1 MALMFLTRSKNK
13 RSNVKLS
20 HVSPTTLAPGNLI
33 PASFVRIVAG
43 DKVRFNPSIFVQAF
57 PMNAP
62 LVNGFKICLEYFFI
76 PDRIYNMD
84 ANLDFQGV
92 ANDPYDVKY
101 PMFPSGSFNSILDNG
116 SLTLSSSS
124 LSDFASYIPA
134 PGSLADYVGY
144 PVGSIQR
151 YEPGGIRHSAL
162 KALAYIDTV
171 LEYYVVPSCDTIPT
185 AYVGNYDDLLTN
197 PQQEV
202 RLRIVDIQN
211 FIRSVKT
218 SSDPAKSFINASSA
232 YPSYVGQQKFGS
244 WKWLCSRQSIFQRA
258 LPAYYLEAWM
268 KTSNYTDSNVK
279 VDDNGDGSISFR
291 NISTASHI
299 QRWLDLFGA
308 GSGRM
313 SDALEAQFDIAQV
326 HKSNVPLFLGAD
338 RAFLGSNVIY
348 QTTGAGSADSPLGAF
363 AGQAADGKS
372 FKTRTFDF
380 NENGYFMVMISLV
393 PDVIYTRGLDP
404 MLNIESF
411 GDMYAPALDNIAMEP
426 LMLQT
431 LDYSPT
437 ITKITSSAE
446 GAVIQFDPDSFQ
458 KSTVTKSVGYVP
470 AWSEYMQ
477 VVSRAHGRLT
487 TDLKYWILG
496 RDYGDSFELGADENF
511 LKFVQFVGDQLKAG
525 KISPEHAEQISALLY
540 NSQRTGS
547 VDYDPYIKA
556 NAYNDVFAD
565 TSNEAQNFVVSFT
578 ADMIANREKSKVNV
592 ATTL

>member
-101 PMFPSGSFNSILDNG
+101 PLLPDGSNPY
-116 SLTLSSSS
+116 LTEADLSM
-124 LSDFASYIPA
+124 LTTTMGDVASYIPA
-134 PGSLADYVGY
+134 PGSLADYIGF
-144 PVGSIQR
+144 PVGSVQ
-151 YEPGGIRHSAL
+151 ETDLTPSKSAL

-171 LEYYVVPSCDTIPT
+171 LEYYVAPNCDTIPS

-197 PQQEV
+197 PQQEI
-202 RLRIVDIQN
+202 RWRISDMQN

-218 SSDPAKSFINASSA
+218 SDDPANAFINASSS
-232 YPSYVGQQKFGS
+232 YPSYAGQYKFGS

-279 VDDNGDGSISFR
+279 VEAESDGSISFR
-291 NISTASHI
+291 SISTGSHI

-372 FKTRTFDF
+372 FKTRSFDF
-380 NENGYFMVMISLV
+380 NENGYFMVMVSLV

-404 MLNIESF
+404 MLNIKSF

-431 LDYSPT
+431 LDFSPT
-437 ITKITSSAE
+437 LTSISTNDDSTHLIFSRSTIQSATE
-446 GAVIQFDPDSFQ
+446 NV
-458 KSTVTKSVGYVP
+458 SVGFVP

-496 RDYGDSFELGADENF
+496 RDYGDPFELGADSTFQSLIALIEKELQGGN
-511 LKFVQFVGDQLKAG
+511 
-525 KISPEHAEQISALLY
+525 ITPEHVEQLTAMLY
-540 NSQRTGS
+540 NAQRTGS

-565 TSNEAQNFVVSFT
+565 TSNEAQNFVVSFS
-578 ADMIANREKSKVNV
+578 ADMMANREKSKVNV

>member
-101 PMFPSGSFNSILDNG
+101 PLLPDGSNPY
-116 SLTLSSSS
+116 LTEADLSM
-124 LSDFASYIPA
+124 LTTTMGDVASYIPA
-134 PGSLADYVGY
+134 PGSLADYIGF
-144 PVGSIQR
+144 PVGSVQ
-151 YEPGGIRHSAL
+151 ETDLTPSKSAL

-171 LEYYVVPSCDTIPT
+171 LEYYVAPNCDTIPS

-197 PQQEV
+197 PQQEI
-202 RLRIVDIQN
+202 RWRISDMQN
-211 FIRSVKT
+211 FIRLVKT
-218 SSDPAKSFINASSA
+218 SNDPANAFINASSS
-232 YPSYVGQQKFGS
+232 YPSYAGQYKFGS

-279 VDDNGDGSISFR
+279 VEAESDGSISFR
-291 NISTASHI
+291 SISTGSHI

-372 FKTRTFDF
+372 FKTRSFDF
-380 NENGYFMVMISLV
+380 NENGYFMVMVSLV

-404 MLNIESF
+404 MLNIKSF

-431 LDYSPT
+431 LDFSPT
-437 ITKITSSAE
+437 LTSISTNDDSTHLIFSRSTIQSATE
-446 GAVIQFDPDSFQ
+446 NV
-458 KSTVTKSVGYVP
+458 SVGFVP

-496 RDYGDSFELGADENF
+496 RDYGDPFELGADSTFQSLIALIEKELQGGN
-511 LKFVQFVGDQLKAG
+511 
-525 KISPEHAEQISALLY
+525 ITPEHVEQLTAMLY
-540 NSQRTGS
+540 NAQRTGS

-565 TSNEAQNFVVSFT
+565 TSNEAQNFVVSFS
-578 ADMIANREKSKVNV
+578 ADMMANREKSKVNV

>member
-101 PMFPSGSFNSILDNG
+101 PLLPSGSYDSIEASTG
-116 SLTLSSSS
+116 RCSVSM
-124 LSDFASYIPA
+124 SDLGAFAKNVVA
-134 PGSLADYVGY
+134 PGSLADYLGF
-144 PVGSIQR
+144 PVGCIQR
-151 YEPGGIRHSAL
+151 HSAGDLCFVAL

-171 LEYYVVPSCDTIPT
+171 LEYYAVPSCDTIPS
-185 AYVGNYDDLLTN
+185 AYIGNSAFEDST
-197 PQQEV
+197 QEV
-202 RLRIVDIQN
+202 RWRIADLQN

-218 SSDPAKSFINASSA
+218 SKDPANAFIGASES
-232 YPSYVGQQKFGS
+232 YPSYAGQYKFGS
-244 WKWLCSRQSIFQRA
+244 WPWFCSRQSIFQRA

-268 KTSNYTDSNVK
+268 KKSNYTDSNVK
-279 VDDNGDGSISFR
+279 VEDNVDGSISFR

-393 PDVIYTRGLDP
+393 PDVIYTRGIDP
-404 MLNIESF
+404 MLGMKTF
-411 GDMYAPALDNIAMEP
+411 GDMYAPALDNIAMQP
-426 LMLQT
+426 LMRHT
-431 LDYSPT
+431 LDFVPT
-437 ITKITSSAE
+437 ILSLSYAQDNSVFDFNDLQVNTKN
-446 GAVIQFDPDSFQ
+446 Q
-458 KSTVTKSVGYVP
+458 SVGYVP

-477 VVSRAHGRLT
+477 QVSRAHGRLV
-487 TDLKYWILG
+487 TDLRYWILG
-496 RDYGDSFELGADENF
+496 RDYGSRFSLFASDSDNF
-511 LKFVQFVGDQLKAG
+511 KQFVDAVSKAESSG
-525 KISPEHAEQISALLY
+525 KITPEQAEQIYALLY
-540 NSQRTGS
+540 VSEKPSTQ
-547 VDYDPYIKA
+547 DYDPYIKA

-578 ADMIANREKSKVNV
+578 ADMMANREKSKVNV

>member
-101 PMFPSGSFNSILDNG
+101 PLLPSGSSPY
-116 SLTLSSSS
+116 LTEGVLGFSASA
-124 LSDFASYIPA
+124 LADIASYIPA

-144 PVGSIQR
+144 PVGSVQ
-151 YEPGGIRHSAL
+151 ENSNSDPRHSAF

-171 LEYYVVPSCDTIPT
+171 LEYYVAPNCDTIPS
-185 AYVGNYDDLLTN
+185 AFVGNYDDLLTN
-197 PQQEV
+197 PQQEI
-202 RLRIVDIQN
+202 RWKISDMQN

-218 SSDPAKSFINASSA
+218 SNDPANAFVNASNA
-232 YPSYVGQQKFGS
+232 QPSYVGYYKFGS

-268 KTSNYTDSNVK
+268 KTSNYTDSNVT
-279 VDDNGDGSISFR
+279 VITDGDGRIAFR
-291 NISTASHI
+291 NITTASHI
-299 QRWLDLFGA
+299 QRWLDLFAA

-313 SDALEAQFDIAQV
+313 SDVLEAHFDVAQV

-348 QTTGAGSADSPLGAF
+348 QTTGAGSVDSPLGAF

-372 FKTRTFDF
+372 FKTRSFDF
-380 NENGYFMVMISLV
+380 NENGYFMVMVSLV

-404 MLNIESF
+404 MLEIKSL
-411 GDMYAPALDNIAMEP
+411 GDMYDPALDNIAMEP

-437 ITKITSSAE
+437 LTTIKFSDDGVKQLEFSS
-446 GAVIQFDPDSFQ
+446 VQ
-458 KSTVTKSVGYVP
+458 KETDTKSVGYVP

-496 RDYGDSFELGADENF
+496 RDYGDPFELGADASFQSVIDFIASE
-511 LKFVQFVGDQLKAG
+511 LQKGT
-525 KISPEHAEQISALLY
+525 ITPEQAEQFSAMLY
-540 NSQRTGS
+540 NAQRTGS

-565 TSNEAQNFVVSFT
+565 TSNEAQNFVVSFS
-578 ADMIANREKSKVNV
+578 ADMTANREKSKVNV

>member
-101 PMFPSGSFNSILDNG
+101 PLLPEGSIPYFSAGDLDV
-116 SLTLSSSS
+116 STEV
-124 LSDFASYIPA
+124 LSDVAGYIPA

-144 PVGSIQR
+144 PVGSVQKNSSSD
-151 YEPGGIRHSAL
+151 PRHSAL

-171 LEYYVVPSCDTIPT
+171 LEYYVAPNCDSIPS

-197 PQQEV
+197 PQQEI
-202 RLRIVDIQN
+202 RWRISDMQN

-218 SSDPAKSFINASSA
+218 SSDPAKAFINASNSFPA
-232 YPSYVGQQKFGS
+232 YAGYYKFGS

-258 LPAYYLEAWM
+258 LPSYYLEAWM
-268 KTSNYTDSNVK
+268 KTSNYTDSNVT
-279 VDDNGDGSISFR
+279 VATDGDGRIAFRSIS
-291 NISTASHI
+291 TLSHI

-372 FKTRTFDF
+372 FKPRSFDF

-404 MLNIESF
+404 MLNIKSF

-437 ITKITSSAE
+437 LTSVTYSE
-446 GAVIQFDPDSFQ
+446 NVSKLNFSE
-458 KSTVTKSVGYVP
+458 STLQASTDNASVGYVP

-496 RDYGDSFELGADENF
+496 RDYGDPFELGADSSFQSLIDVISSELQKGNITPE
-511 LKFVQFVGDQLKAG
+511 QSEQLTAM
-525 KISPEHAEQISALLY
+525 LY
-540 NSQRTGS
+540 NAQRTGS

-565 TSNEAQNFVVSFT
+565 TSNEAQNFVVSFS
-578 ADMIANREKSKVNV
+578 ADMMANREKSKVNV

>member
-76 PDRIYNMD
+76 PDRIYNLE

-101 PMFPSGSFNSILDNG
+101 PLLPDGSNPY
-116 SLTLSSSS
+116 LTEGTLGMSATA
-124 LSDFASYIPA
+124 LSDIASYIPA

-144 PVGSIQR
+144 PVGSLQE
-151 YEPGGIRHSAL
+151 YLNHDPRHSAL
-162 KALAYIDTV
+162 KVLGYIDTV
-171 LEYYVVPSCDTIPT
+171 LEYYFAPNCDSIPS

-197 PQQEV
+197 PQQEIRW
-202 RLRIVDIQN
+202 RLSDMQN

-218 SSDPAKSFINASSA
+218 SNDPANAFVNASEA
-232 YPSYVGQQKFGS
+232 QPSYAGQYKFGS

-258 LPAYYLEAWM
+258 LPSYYLEAWM
-268 KTSNYTDSNVK
+268 KTSNYTDSDVT
-279 VDDNGDGSISFR
+279 VVTDGDGRIAFRSIST
-291 NISTASHI
+291 SSHI

-372 FKTRTFDF
+372 FKPRSFDF
-380 NENGYFMVMISLV
+380 NENGYFMVMVSLV

-404 MLNIESF
+404 MLNIKSF

-437 ITKITSSAE
+437 LTSITFDDSVKQLNFSQSSVQHAT
-446 GAVIQFDPDSFQ
+446 DN
-458 KSTVTKSVGYVP
+458 KSVGYVP

-496 RDYGDSFELGADENF
+496 RDYGDPYELGAGEEFQN
-511 LKFVQFVGDQLKAG
+511 LVQFVEEQLKAG
-525 KISPEHAEQISALLY
+525 TMTPEQAEQFTAMLY
-540 NSQRTGS
+540 NVQRTGS

-565 TSNEAQNFVVSFT
+565 TSNEAQNFVVSFS
-578 ADMIANREKSKVNV
+578 ADMVANRQKSKVNV

>member
-101 PMFPSGSFNSILDNG
+101 PLLPDGSSPFLTGGVLAMSTANLSGV
-116 SLTLSSSS
+116 
-124 LSDFASYIPA
+124 ASYIPA
-134 PGSLADYVGY
+134 PGSLADYVCF
-144 PVGSIQR
+144 PVGSVQ
-151 YEPGGIRHSAL
+151 ETDGTPSNSAL

-171 LEYYVVPSCDTIPT
+171 LEYYVAPNCDTIPS

-197 PQQEV
+197 PQQEI
-202 RLRIVDIQN
+202 RWRISDMQN

-218 SSDPAKSFINASSA
+218 SNDPANAFINASSS
-232 YPSYVGQQKFGS
+232 YPSYAGQYKFGS
-244 WKWLCSRQSIFQRA
+244 WQWLCSRQSIFQRA

-279 VDDNGDGSISFR
+279 VEDNGDGSISFR

-372 FKTRTFDF
+372 FKSRSFDF
-380 NENGYFMVMISLV
+380 NENGYFMVMVSLV

-404 MLNIESF
+404 MLKIKSF

-426 LMLQT
+426 LMRQT
-431 LDYSPT
+431 LDFSPT
-437 ITKITSSAE
+437 LTSINYDDDNTQLHFS
-446 GAVIQFDPDSFQ
+446 DSTTQ
-458 KSTVTKSVGYVP
+458 ISTENVSVGYVP

-496 RDYGDSFELGADENF
+496 RDYGDPFELGADSSFQSVIALIETELQGGN
-511 LKFVQFVGDQLKAG
+511 
-525 KISPEHAEQISALLY
+525 ITPEHVEQLTAMLY

-565 TSNEAQNFVVSFT
+565 TSNEAQNFVVSFS
-578 ADMIANREKSKVNV
+578 ADMMANREKSKVNV